1 MVSVVANCVKQ
12 KKDECPAA
20 VDGGTPPAPRAR
32 AAVHPER
39 AQFSNILFGEKKKKK
54 NPQMLNFSTV
64 QWDSLNCTCK
74 SGNVGQA
81 CKICV
86 HSLLSLFSS
95 VVVNVVEKENGTIL
109 PILYE
114 CLICIQVFISTF

>member
-12 KKDECPAA
+12 KKMNVPQLWTE
-20 VDGGTPPAPRAR
+20 GR
-32 AAVHPER
+32 HER
-39 AQFSNILFGEKKKKK
+39 ELLSILNAHNSATFCLEKKKKK
-54 NPQMLNFSTV
+54 PQMLNFSTL

-86 HSLLSLFSS
+86 HSLLSLFLS

>member
-1 MVSVVANCVKQ
+1 MQ
-12 KKDECPAA
+12 
-20 VDGGTPPAPRAR
+20 RAK

-39 AQFSNILFGEKKKKK
+39 AQFNNVLFE
-54 NPQMLNFSTV
+54 NPQMLNISTF

-86 HSLLSLFSS
+86 HSLLSLFLS
-95 VVVNVVEKENGTIL
+95 VVVNVVEEENGTIL

-114 CLICIQVFISTF
+114 CLICIRVFISTF